1 MDDLNQQKNKK
12 WAWAVLPIGIIAVI
26 LTFAAMRELQSVLKP
41 LAFAW
46 VLMAILSP
54 LVRFLAKRLRVP
66 ETISILIA
74 MALSVL
80 IIFQAGVLVNS
91 LVSTFVSKYSE
102 YATRLQELLQHFYAV
117 LPTQAVDM
125 LKNFNWQ
132 SGLSKGVL
140 SLSGTLISATST
152 TVMVL
157 IITAFMLVEQRDY
170 TLKVGNAFDSP
181 ERVNNVIGSITSQV
195 SRYLILHTLISL
207 STGILVWLALH
218 IIGIDFAA
226 TWGVL
231 AFVLNYIPTIG
242 SILASIPPLVIA
254 LVQYAPNSYIPF
266 FEALAAIL
274 AIQMTIGNVIGPRIM
289 GDQLNLSPVAVL
301 VSLLFWGWLW
311 GPAGA
316 LLATPITAAI
326 KIICDNIAPLEPI
339 GILLGSARQFR
350 KVRQ

>member
-1 MDDLNQQKNKK
+1 MDNLTQPKGKK
-12 WAWAVLPIGIIAVI
+12 WALAVLPIAIIAVI
-26 LTFAAMRELQSVLKP
+26 LTFAAMRELQSVLIP
-41 LAFAW
+41 LTFAW

-54 LVRFLAKRLRVP
+54 LVRLLSRRLRVP
-66 ETISILIA
+66 ETLSILIS
-74 MALSVL
+74 MALS
-80 IIFQAGVLVNS
+80 IFVILQAGLLVNS

-102 YATRLQELLQHFYAV
+102 YATRMQDLVQHFYAI
-117 LPTQAVDM
+117 LPPQAVDM
-125 LKNFNWQ
+125 LKNLNWQ
-132 SGLSKGVL
+132 AGISKGVL
-140 SLSGTLISATST
+140 SLSGTLISGTST

-157 IITAFMLVEQRDY
+157 IITAFMLIEQRDY
-170 TLKVGNAFDSP
+170 TLKVGNAFESP
-181 ERVNNVIGSITSQV
+181 ERVNNVIGTITSQV

-207 STGILVWLALH
+207 STGICVWIALK

-254 LVQYAPNSYIPF
+254 LVQYAPGSYLPF
-266 FEALAAIL
+266 VEALAAIL
-274 AIQMTIGNVIGPRIM
+274 AIQMTIGNVIGPRLV

-339 GILLGSARQFR
+339 GILLGSARPFR
-350 KVRQ
+350 KARQ